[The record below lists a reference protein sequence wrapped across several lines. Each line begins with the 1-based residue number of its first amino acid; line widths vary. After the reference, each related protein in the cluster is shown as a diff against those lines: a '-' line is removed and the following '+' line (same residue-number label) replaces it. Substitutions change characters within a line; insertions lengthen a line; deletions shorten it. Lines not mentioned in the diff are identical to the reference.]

1 MTTPKTKGLVKD
13 QFLVSSSGDKTV
25 KMWNVAGNECVREF
39 LGHGGAV
46 KALTVIPK
54 DCVVSGSLDKT
65 IKLWDVTGLL
75 VKTITNAGDVS
86 ALATLTELKKLV
98 TKDTIKV

>member
-1 MTTPKTKGLVKD
+1 MMTPKTKGLVKD

-39 LGHGGAV
+39 LGHG
-46 KALTVIPK
+46 
-54 DCVVSGSLDKT
+54 
-65 IKLWDVTGLL
+65 
-75 VKTITNAGDVS
+75 
-86 ALATLTELKKLV
+86 KKLV